1 MRRQTQDV
9 SCDDEISSPAQC
21 VKELNKIRNTLREN
35 TISAIVSQMWDNPA
49 VGMKTPNEE
58 ISSSIRQDKTEK
70 SISSV
75 ISIYYLD
82 WIIGAYRANGPASLY
97 LRASCRN

>member
-1 MRRQTQDV
+1 MCIRDRSYNSSEEIGNKTMRRQTQDV

-49 VGMKTPNEE
+49 VGMKTPNE
-58 ISSSIRQDKTEK
+58 D
-70 SISSV
+70 
-75 ISIYYLD
+75 
-82 WIIGAYRANGPASLY
+82 Y
-97 LRASCRN
+97 LRYPQVSVRTKR